1 METVEHLVKRFVP
14 EHYDLFLDINRKDK
28 VFSGRVL
35 IKGEALEQTVGLHQK
50 DLTINSV
57 TVAGENLEFTV
68 NHDLEEVRF
77 DLPALGQQEVEVT
90 FSGQITDGMTG
101 MYPSYYTVDGL
112 KKEVI
117 ATQFESHFARQVFPS
132 VDEPEAK
139 ATFDL
144 SITFDQEEGEI
155 VLSNMPEIKVA
166 EREQTGIWT
175 FETTPRMSTYL
186 LAFAL
191 GELQSKL
198 TTTKSGVEVGIFA
211 TKAHKSSSLD
221 FALDFAKRVLE
232 FYEDYFGVPYP
243 LKQCYHIALPDF
255 SAGAM
260 ENWGLITYR
269 EIYLL
274 ADANSTLM
282 SRQMIALVIAHE
294 VAHQWFGNL
303 VTMKWWDDLWLNES
317 FAMMMEHLAVDA
329 LEPSWQISNDFKI
342 KDVPSAL
349 NRDAIDGIQSVHVA
363 VNHPDEIQT
372 IFDGA
377 IVYSKGSRLMFML
390 HHWLG
395 DQVFVAGLK
404 DYFTKHQYGNTIGQ
418 DLWNALSAHSDK
430 DAASF
435 MESWLE
441 QPGFPVVTAKVVDD
455 TLVLSQQ
462 QFFVG
467 EYTDQGRLWQ
477 IPLNSNWSGIPE
489 TLSEAVLEI
498 PHFSQLAADNQGPLR
513 LNLGNTAHFITR
525 YEGQLQDDLMA
536 DFANL
541 SQLDKL
547 QIVQEACLLANGDL
561 ISFAELLPFLE
572 LLSQE
577 SSYPLVSALH
587 EIVGSLRSLLDEDSP
602 AEVGLKRLVHQS
614 FQKAY
619 DELGLEAQ
627 VGESEDAEKSRFLT
641 LAILSW
647 AKHGEVS
654 SRLQEVFEQ
663 HAQNLEQIP
672 AGIRFAVLANQLRQA
687 ENQDLVDQYLT
698 TYVTT
703 TDGNLRYDLRSA
715 LAQTKSET
723 TLDKLLAAFKDKDII
738 KPQDL
743 ATWYFSLMRSEFAQE
758 KVWTW
763 ARENWSWLKATF
775 AGDMSYADFVSGA
788 ASCLKTEKGLEEFK
802 TFYEPEL
809 SDLALKREIEM
820 GLREIRSRID
830 RIAKNKGKLEE
841 AILAQVKA

>member
-1 METVEHLVKRFVP
+1 METVEHLIKRFVP

-35 IKGEALEQTVGLHQK
+35 IKGEALEQTVALHQK
-50 DLTINSV
+50 DLIIEDV
-57 TVAGENLEFTV
+57 TVAGENLDFTV
-68 NHDLEEVRF
+68 NNDLEEVRF
-77 DLPALGQQEVEVT
+77 DLPAFGQQEVEVSFT
-90 FSGQITDGMTG
+90 GQITDGMTG

-132 VDEPEAK
+132 IDEPAAK

-144 SITFDQEEGEI
+144 AIRFDQEEGEL
-155 VLSNMPEIKVA
+155 VLSNMPEINPEKRK
-166 EREQTGIWT
+166 ETGVWT

-191 GELQSKL
+191 GDLQSKL

-211 TKAHKSSSLD
+211 TKAHKASSLD

-243 LKQCYHIALPDF
+243 LKQCYHVALPDF

-274 ADANSTLM
+274 ADDNSSLM
-282 SRQMIALVIAHE
+282 SRQQIALVIAHE

-303 VTMKWWDDLWLNES
+303 VTMSWWDDLWLNES
-317 FAMMMEHLAVDA
+317 FAMMMEHVAVDA
-329 LEPSWQISNDFKI
+329 LEPSWQMSNDFKI
-342 KDVPSAL
+342 GEIPYAL

-395 DQVFVAGLK
+395 EETFVAGLR
-404 DYFTKHQYGNTIGQ
+404 DYFKKHQYANTVGQ
-418 DLWNALSAHSDK
+418 DLWNALSTHSDK

-455 TLVLSQQ
+455 TLILSQK

-467 EYTDQGRLWQ
+467 EHTDQGRLWQ

-489 TLSEAVLEI
+489 TLSEEVLEI
-498 PHFSQLAADNQGPLR
+498 PHFSQLAAENEGAFR

-525 YEGQLQDDLMA
+525 YEGQLQEALMA

-547 QIVQEACLLANGDL
+547 QIVQEYGLLADGGVIAYADL
-561 ISFAELLPFLE
+561 VPFLE
-572 LLSQE
+572 LLSGD
-577 SSYPLVSALH
+577 SSYPIISAQQTIIGRLRDLIDEGSKAEEALKALVRRSLKASYDQLGFDAKIG
-587 EIVGSLRSLLDEDSP
+587 ESDDTEKARLFVLLSMTWAGDEQAMAQARAIYDQYATDIEAIPASLR
-602 AEVGLKRLVHQS
+602 
-614 FQKAY
+614 
-619 DELGLEAQ
+619 Q
-627 VGESEDAEKSRFLT
+627 V
-641 LAILSW
+641 
-647 AKHGEVS
+647 
-654 SRLQEVFEQ
+654 
-663 HAQNLEQIP
+663 
-672 AGIRFAVLANQLRQA
+672 VLRSQVMTA
-687 ENQDLVDQYLT
+687 ENQELVDHYLDQY
-698 TYVTT
+698 VQT
-703 TDGNLRYDLRSA
+703 TDGTFRYELRFA
-715 LAQTKSET
+715 LAQTQSAT
-723 TLDKLLAAFKDKDII
+723 TLDKLLLAFKDKDVI

-743 ATWYFSLMRSEFAQE
+743 AAWYLLLMKSDFAQE
-758 KVWTW
+758 TVWTW
-763 ARENWSWLKATF
+763 GRDNWQWLKETF
-775 AGDMSYADFVSGA
+775 AGDMSYADFVGSA
-788 ASCLKTEKGLEEFK
+788 ASCLKTEKTFAEFK
-802 TFYEPEL
+802 DFYEPEL

-820 GLREIRSRID
+820 GLREIRSRIE
-830 RIAKNKGKLEE
+830 RIAKNKAALEA
-841 AILAQVKA
+841 AILAQA